1 MYLRQLFLLTLV
13 SYGIYLLVNGSEA
26 ILNEER
32 AMAGIFACDHQN
44 CEAEAGRTMI
54 RCDGLDNATTCNADA
69 TCVRSSCGRPLFNC
83 MGVSYAGSSYPFDP
97 DATTS
102 TGLLDTILSLVYSLM
117 CTYVLGAYFSC
128 FFLASGNSFCSLRC
142 AVMGCL
148 SFTNDK
154 LTTNF
159 VRQPRLT
166 GCCLYFHSYG
176 MPK

>member
-1 MYLRQLFLLTLV
+1 MSSSPRMYLRQLFLLTLV

-83 MGVSYAGSSYPFDP
+83 MGVSYAGLSYPFDP

-102 TGLLDTILSLVYSLM
+102 TGLLDDTVARIFSHVYLCVGSVFQLLFPGIRQLILLTPM
-117 CTYVLGAYFSC
+117 CCDGVLI
-128 FFLASGNSFCSLRC
+128 LH
-142 AVMGCL
+142 
-148 SFTNDK
+148 
-154 LTTNF
+154 
-159 VRQPRLT
+159 Q
-166 GCCLYFHSYG
+166 
-176 MPK
+176 